1 MVLYGMIIL
10 LDLFK
15 VQEKMGQ
22 TAKVVEGVIL
32 RVIPFIIFMLAWV
45 MVFSMLHRVIGNNI
59 DPTKTKYEKVT
70 DFMRYFLNTWGM
82 SLGGGSN
89 PNSYIWF
96 QFEDGID
103 DGTSYIMVFFLWL
116 NHIGNQLLVKT
127 FLLSFLIAIIKGS
140 YDQQNKAEI
149 RLSYSYRALLNKKT
163 SNILSAFGLLFET
176 DLIAL
181 SADYYKPPVA
191 SDASKMQ
198 VKITAMEDKVTNVQ
212 K

>member
-45 MVFSMLHRVIGNNI
+45 LIFSMLHRVIGNNI
-59 DPTKTKYEKVT
+59 DPNKTKYKEVT

-96 QFEDGID
+96 KFQDGID
-103 DGTSYIMVFFLWL
+103 CGL
-116 NHIGNQLLVKT
+116 N
-127 FLLSFLIAIIKGS
+127 
-140 YDQQNKAEI
+140 
-149 RLSYSYRALLNKKT
+149 
-163 SNILSAFGLLFET
+163 
-176 DLIAL
+176 
-181 SADYYKPPVA
+181 
-191 SDASKMQ
+191 SD
-198 VKITAMEDKVTNVQ
+198 
-212 K
+212 